1 MSESHLIVTRPSP
14 GVVLATL
21 DHPDQRNAMSASMT
35 QAWSDLMADLAG
47 DRDLRVLVVT
57 GAGSAFCSGGDT
69 SWITSEPDASVAD
82 LRARMLPFYRAW
94 LSVLDLDVPT
104 IAAVNG
110 PAVGAGLCLA
120 LACDLRY
127 AASGARFAAPF
138 VRLGMHP
145 GMAATWLLPDVVG
158 PAHARDLLLTG
169 RTVDADEALRL
180 GLVSGVEE
188 QEGFLDT
195 VLATAAGIAATA
207 PVASRLTTL
216 PCAVAATPTW
226 TRRCIGRRSPSPSRS
241 PPTTYTRESARPA
254 SVVSRGSPA
263 VDAASGYGGAGR
275 GGKTGTQVPHAAC
288 LPLASAVRR
297 PGAPS
302 GRHARRRPTRG
313 STRSGELPVLAVDK
327 PVDNC
332 PGACG

>member
-1 MSESHLIVTRPSP
+1 MSESHLSVTRPSP

-21 DHPDQRNAMSASMT
+21 DHPDRRNAMSAPMT
-35 QAWSDLMADLAG
+35 QAWTELMADLTA
-47 DRDLRVLVVT
+47 DRTLRVLVVT

-69 SWITSEPDASVAD
+69 AWIAGEPGASVAD

-127 AASGARFAAPF
+127 AAAGARFAAPF

-169 RTVDADEALRL
+169 RTVEADEALRM
-180 GLVSGVEE
+180 GLVSAVEE
-188 QEGFLDT
+188 DEGLLGA
-195 VLATAAGIAATA
+195 VLETAADIAATA
-207 PVASRLTTL
+207 PLASRLTTRAL
-216 PCAVAATPTW
+216 
-226 TRRCIGRRSPSPSRS
+226 RS
-241 PPTTYTRESARPA
+241 
-254 SVVSRGSPA
+254 
-263 VDAASGYGGAGR
+263 GG
-275 GGKTGTQVPHAAC
+275 HAD
-288 LPLASAVRR
+288 LDSAVRWEALAQPVTLATDDLYEGVR
-297 PGAPS
+297 AARERRIPRFT
-302 GRHARRRPTRG
+302 GR
-313 STRSGELPVLAVDK
+313 
-327 PVDNC
+327 
-332 PGACG
+332 